1 MANKKILE
9 KAFNEYIEAVGLDN
23 LSQESTQIIEMRRSF
38 FAGALYTFKEIIYF
52 DEEVL
57 DTEEKIHQNL
67 EDIQDELDN
76 FLADI
81 LNRRILRRDYP
92 KDFSTYPD
100 TTGKVNKVHYRILK
114 SNDDG
119 KWYIAIRLK
128 LPEYKIDGL
137 YILNEIYDSGHL
149 NDWVDPIMAEH
160 IKVKPIG
167 FIGL

>member
-1 MANKKILE
+1 MNKETNIE
-9 KAFNEYIEAVGLDN
+9 EYIQVLKENYIKESHGRLGLFYKV
-23 LSQESTQIIEMRRSF
+23 LS
-38 FAGALYTFKEIIYF
+38 
-52 DEEVL
+52 
-57 DTEEKIHQNL
+57 
-67 EDIQDELDN
+67 
-76 FLADI
+76 
-81 LNRRILRRDYP
+81 
-92 KDFSTYPD
+92 KD
-100 TTGKVNKVHYRILK
+100 GKVHYRILK